1 MEGKRVL
8 GLIGPVGSGKSIVS
22 NSFIEKYGFYRIMMG
37 NLVRAVAKKENIPI
51 NRKSLQDLA
60 KRKRKKYG
68 EGYFINIAIDKA
80 KKSKN
85 DRVVID
91 GMRTLT
97 DVVATKKELDAK
109 IILVDAK
116 TEIRFNR
123 LKKRRRKG
131 FSKTLK
137 QFELEEKNE
146 PGYDELKKTLKH
158 VDYTLENNTTEPEL
172 HKEISTLMKKLKIKQ
187 LSG

>member
-51 NRKSLQDLA
+51 NRKNLQELA

-116 TEIRFNR
+116 TKIRFNR

-137 QFELEEKNE
+137 QFEIEEKNE

-158 VDYTLENNTTEPEL
+158 VNYAIENNTTEQEL
-172 HKEISTLMKKLKIKQ
+172 HKEIRALMEKLKIK
-187 LSG
+187 